1 MALEHNYPLQTLNTF
16 GLLAQA
22 EYFAHFQS
30 IEELQGLLAKAERP
44 IMILGGG
51 SNILLTQ
58 DVRGSVLKNEIGGI
72 NIIEED
78 KQSALV
84 KVGGGV
90 VWHDFVMWSI
100 NKQLGGIENLS
111 LIPGSVGAAP
121 IQNIGAYG
129 SEIKSVFEELEAVH
143 IDSREVKIFNNDDC
157 QFGYRYSIFK
167 GELKGQ
173 FVICNVSF
181 RLSKIPEFNY
191 SYDAIKD
198 ELKAMKATASLK
210 SISQAVIAIR
220 QRKLPNPKDIGNSG
234 SFFKNPTISNEH
246 FQQLKSQFPNIV
258 GYPNGQDKTKVA
270 AGWLI
275 EKAGWKGYT
284 GASFFHDSHKR
295 QHMLLLSGPPFFPF
309 GGGGEV
315 IQVDINRRLIELRH
329 VNHLCN

>member
-16 GLLAQA
+16 GLSAQA
-22 EYFAHFQS
+22 EYFARFQS
-30 IEELQGLLAKAERP
+30 IEELQNLLAQAERP
-44 IMILGGG
+44 LMILGGG

-58 DVRGSVLKNEIGGI
+58 DVKGSVLKNEIVGI

-78 KQSALV
+78 DRSALV

-121 IQNIGAYG
+121 MQNIGAYG
-129 SEIKSVFEELEAVH
+129 TEIKSVFEELEAVQ

-173 FVICNVSF
+173 FVICSVSF
-181 RLSKIPEFNY
+181 RLSKIPQFNT
-191 SYDAIKD
+191 SYGAIED
-198 ELKAMKATASLK
+198 ELKAMGATASLE

-234 SFFKNPTISNEH
+234 SFFKNPTISNAQFES
-246 FQQLKSQFPNIV
+246 LKSQFPNIV

-275 EKAGWKGYT
+275 EQAGWKGYT
-284 GASFFHDSHKR
+284 HQDAGVHKNQALVLVNYGQAKGQDILKLSQDIQASIQQK
-295 QHMLLLSGPPFFPF
+295 F
-309 GGGGEV
+309 GIALEAEV
-315 IQVDINRRLIELRH
+315 NII
-329 VNHLCN
+329 